1 MPWDTIDPEYRDPA
15 VQRGMELIGAAVR
28 RRRERLGL
36 SQRDLERRA
45 RVDQTTIS
53 RLENG
58 RRVGLRLARLARLVA
73 ALDGLDFEEIR
84 VDRAD
89 GERQKPRSI
98 RSMYAQIQTLQ
109 EAIYQ
114 ARIVARVRQVE
125 DAELGEDLSHD
136 VERSNGPPR

>member
-1 MPWDTIDPEYRDPA
+1 MPWDTIDSEYRDPV

-28 RRRERLGL
+28 RRRERLGW
-36 SQRDLERRA
+36 SQRELERRT

-73 ALDGLDFEEIR
+73 VLGGLDFDGGR
-84 VDRAD
+84 VDRPP
-89 GERQKPRSI
+89 GGRSKPPSI

-114 ARIVARVRQVE
+114 ARIKAHVQQLE
-125 DAELGEDLSHD
+125 GAELEGDPGDAIRPSI
-136 VERSNGPPR
+136 GT

>member
-1 MPWDTIDPEYRDPA
+1 MPWDTIDPEYRDSA

-98 RSMYAQIQTLQ
+98 RSMYAQIRTLQ

>member
-1 MPWDTIDPEYRDPA
+1 MPWDRIDSEYRDPV

-28 RRRERLGL
+28 RRRERLGW
-36 SQRDLERRA
+36 SQRELERRT

-73 ALDGLDFEEIR
+73 VLGGLDFDGGR
-84 VDRAD
+84 VDRPD
-89 GERQKPRSI
+89 GGRVDRPDGGRPKPPSI
-98 RSMYAQIQTLQ
+98 RSMYAQIQMLQ

-114 ARIVARVRQVE
+114 ARIEGPRATVRVRR
-125 DAELGEDLSHD
+125 A
-136 VERSNGPPR
+136 RRGPW